1 MAATS
6 IMGTYR
12 RLPVAFTEGA
22 GAWLTDSDGKR
33 HLDALSGIAVCGLGH
48 AHPKVAAAVADQAS
62 KLVHTSNLYEIPLQ
76 ARLAERLCA
85 ATGMEKVFFGNSGA
99 EANEAAI
106 KLARLAGHK
115 RGIEQPTII
124 VMEGAF
130 HGRTL
135 ATLTATGSQSAQAG
149 FGPLLAGF
157 VRAPYGD
164 IEALERIAANTPNV
178 VAVLLEPIQGE
189 GGIVVPPP
197 DYLARVRAI
206 CTANEWLM
214 MLDEVQTGAGRT
226 GTLFAFQGA
235 CARSADGAICPCA
248 GDCDN
253 SVAGVL
259 PDVVTA
265 AKGLANGV
273 PIGACLARGP
283 AAEILGPGTHGST
296 FGGNP
301 LAAAAALATLD
312 VIEEDKLLA
321 RARALGERI
330 RSGLTAALGGDN
342 RLVEIRG
349 RGLMI
354 GIELTEPAP
363 DLVSRALDA
372 GLLLNVTAERVVRL
386 LPPLVLSDEEAD
398 EIVARLLQVLGE
410 R

>member
-22 GAWLTDSDGKR
+22 GAWLTDTDGKR

-48 AHPKVAAAVADQAS
+48 AHPRVATAVADQAS

-85 ATGMEKVFFGNSGA
+85 ATGMDKVFFGNSGA

-106 KLARLAGHK
+106 KLARLAGHQ

-135 ATLTATGSQSAQAG
+135 ATLTATGSRSAQAG
-149 FGPLLAGF
+149 FEPLLGGF

-164 IEALERIAANTPNV
+164 IEALERIAEHTPNV

-197 DYLARVRAI
+197 DFLTRVRAL
-206 CTANEWLM
+206 CDAHEWLM

-235 CARSADGAICPCA
+235 CARADSLAPCPCA
-248 GDCDN
+248 GDCDRE
-253 SVAGVL
+253 VAGVL

-273 PIGACLARGP
+273 PIGACLARGR
-283 AAEILGPGTHGST
+283 AADVLGPGTHGST

-312 VIEEDKLLA
+312 VIEEDGLLG
-321 RARALGERI
+321 RATVLGERI
-330 RSGLTAALGGDN
+330 RTGLARALDGDN
-342 RLVEIRG
+342 RIVEIRG

-354 GIELTEPAP
+354 GIELSEPPP
-363 DLVSRALDA
+363 DLVGRALDA

-398 EIVARLLQVLGE
+398 EIVERLRRILGD